1 MMTNRLKKRGFTL
14 DEVMI
19 ALGVRTDGSL
29 GILSMH
35 QAVSNANV
43 NAHEMNTAIAI
54 TERWMERVE
63 RDALSWTEEGI
74 NSTSLNA
81 TEYLS
86 ALAGQVSGT
95 AWFTPAVHSV
105 FDTEYAAF
113 DYFGNDKPLDD
124 ASVKYCVNLRMSW
137 LRQGTAARVDVRTFW
152 FRGGHMPGGAT
163 HPKWVAGSDFRGA
176 DCDAATADGW
186 DLGEAPNV
194 NVIFASTVVTWLR
207 REGT

>member
-1 MMTNRLKKRGFTL
+1 MMKTNRRKQSGFTL
-14 DEVMI
+14 VEVMI
-19 ALGVRTDGSL
+19 AIGVMTVGSL

-35 QAVSNANV
+35 QAVSHANM

-63 RDALSWTEEGI
+63 RDALSWTEEGT
-74 NSTSLNA
+74 NTTSLNA
-81 TEYLS
+81 TDYLS
-86 ALAGQVSGT
+86 TLVGQTSGT
-95 AWFTPAVHSV
+95 AWFTPAPTTSG
-105 FDTEYAAF
+105 EYAAF
-113 DYFGNDKPLDD
+113 DYFGDDQTLDD

-137 LRQGTAARVDVRTFW
+137 LRQGSAARVDVRTFW

-163 HPKWVAGSDFRGA
+163 HPKWVAGSDFRDA
-176 DCDAATADGW
+176 ECDAATADGW

-207 REGT
+207 RE